1 MRKQGWKISLFSYL
15 LGIADLSTMMNL
27 SLYPRYGTGP
37 ISIMSM
43 VAEGM
48 MILGIGFL
56 PVEVGYHVYYFFI
69 TLSETIIIFGHVY
82 SIPLALIMLVSMPLT
97 AAIRSPADR
106 VWSVVMSLMPTWV
119 ISVGFVY
126 VMSTIVKTQMAERE
140 ILSRTNA
147 ELEATYAR
155 LLEHMQ
161 HADDLA
167 VQKERV
173 RMAREIH
180 DTLAHTLTA
189 AVVQMEATKKTLSV
203 DPSRAGVEL
212 EKAQQVTREGLQELK
227 RTIKALRPEIME
239 NRSFVDAIRLLAEES
254 RLAGSIDIQLQL
266 NLDVEDGPDS
276 LTEVSLFRVIQ
287 ETITNAIR
295 HGQATRVD
303 VKLTQTGTRMV
314 LEMTDNGRGILH
326 IRKGFGL
333 TGIQERIERL
343 GGSVMF
349 SSKPGSGFTTQIQIP
364 WLKGERL

>member
-1 MRKQGWKISLFSYL
+1 
-15 LGIADLSTMMNL
+15 
-27 SLYPRYGTGP
+27 
-37 ISIMSM
+37 
-43 VAEGM
+43 
-48 MILGIGFL
+48 
-56 PVEVGYHVYYFFI
+56 
-69 TLSETIIIFGHVY
+69 
-82 SIPLALIMLVSMPLT
+82 
-97 AAIRSPADR
+97 
-106 VWSVVMSLMPTWV
+106 
-119 ISVGFVY
+119 
-126 VMSTIVKTQMAERE
+126 
-140 ILSRTNA
+140 
-147 ELEATYAR
+147 
-155 LLEHMQ
+155 
-161 HADDLA
+161 
-167 VQKERV
+167 
-173 RMAREIH
+173 
-180 DTLAHTLTA
+180 
-189 AVVQMEATKKTLSV
+189 MEATKKTLSV

-303 VKLTQTGTRMV
+303 VKLTQAGTRMV
-314 LEMTDNGRGILH
+314 LEMTDNGRGTLH